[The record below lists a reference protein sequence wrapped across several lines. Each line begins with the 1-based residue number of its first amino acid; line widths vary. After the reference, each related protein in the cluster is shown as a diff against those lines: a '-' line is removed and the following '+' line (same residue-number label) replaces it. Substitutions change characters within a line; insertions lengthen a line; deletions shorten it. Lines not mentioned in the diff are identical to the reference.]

1 MTIVEKAA
9 YLKGLTE
16 GLGIEPDSRDGKLWN
31 ALCELVS
38 DMAHEIEDL
47 QESSLDFAGALDDMS
62 EDLSYLEELTC
73 GLDTPGSDSDDDGDV
88 YTTPSG
94 CGRCCCTS
102 AYDAGDAD
110 DGDYEDDEELDY
122 DGVMYDVTC
131 PVCGEEI
138 TFDEGTLSEGSIICP
153 QCGEELE
160 FELDAADDGEEAA
173 AEESAE
179 KDGD

>member
-16 GLGIEPDSRDGKLWN
+16 GLGIESESKEGKLWHT
-31 ALCELVS
+31 LCELVS

-62 EDLSYLEELTC
+62 DELVYLEELTC
-73 GLDTPGSDSDDDGDV
+73 DLDTPEDAFDDEDYCDYDPDDEDDDAPV
-88 YTTPSG
+88 
-94 CGRCCCTS
+94 CRGRCCCS
-102 AYDAGDAD
+102 ASAD
-110 DGDYEDDEELDY
+110 DEYDEEPEY

-131 PVCGEEI
+131 PTCGEEI

-153 QCGEELE
+153 SCGEELE
-160 FELDAADDGEEAA
+160 FDLDGENGDDEG
-173 AEESAE
+173 EN
-179 KDGD
+179 KDE